1 MQKYRFKKVEADM
14 LADFLLPILKWHP
27 ADRPT
32 AQEMLKHPWLN
43 MPDDYNP
50 KMSDLEFQKY
60 LLKQSTMQEEEN
72 EKNSKDVDE
81 RDFGI
86 GELVDDESE

>member
-1 MQKYRFKKVEADM
+1 
-14 LADFLLPILKWHP
+14 
-27 ADRPT
+27 
-32 AQEMLKHPWLN
+32 
-43 MPDDYNP
+43 
-50 KMSDLEFQKY
+50 
-60 LLKQSTMQEEEN
+60 MQEEEN